1 MSCFNIDKNL
11 TEVDKSRMILLQVHL
26 QKPCYDFLI
35 LQMIWFT
42 KSLTRT
48 SWEQLELAI
57 QVIHRIIQSI
67 EATGGVYKGQGRNQ
81 H

>member
-1 MSCFNIDKNL
+1 
-11 TEVDKSRMILLQVHL
+11 MILLQVHL

-42 KSLTRT
+42 RFTDQMCVKASIFPVHT
-48 SWEQLELAI
+48 
-57 QVIHRIIQSI
+57 VHRITQSI

-81 H
+81 RQLLTHAY